1 VAAARSALGEPAEA
15 NADRRQAGP
24 PAMPAGGTL
33 AELQAEVVELTGD
46 HAVFTGRW
54 EQIAQAQDH
63 RRPISP
69 HPRPATTQEILDTF
83 SSKRGLVES
92 LKAP

>member
-1 VAAARSALGEPAEA
+1 
-15 NADRRQAGP
+15 
-24 PAMPAGGTL
+24 MPAGGTL

-63 RRPISP
+63 RRPIFLPTLDQPQLKKSWTPSP
-69 HPRPATTQEILDTF
+69 RNEDW
-83 SSKRGLVES
+83 
-92 LKAP
+92 LKA